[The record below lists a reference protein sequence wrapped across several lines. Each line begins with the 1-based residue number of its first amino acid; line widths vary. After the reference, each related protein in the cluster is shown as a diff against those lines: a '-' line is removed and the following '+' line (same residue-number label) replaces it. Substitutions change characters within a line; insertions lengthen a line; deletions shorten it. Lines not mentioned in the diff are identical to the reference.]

1 MPWHGLCYSLDV
13 NKTNKEKTMAR
24 YRGGYKNAYA
34 MYYLGGE
41 VTNAQRLAEL
51 EKESAVK
58 KVTKRDA
65 HRIGF

>member
-1 MPWHGLCYSLDV
+1 
-13 NKTNKEKTMAR
+13 MAR

-58 KVTKRDA
+58 KVTKHDA
-65 HRIGF
+65 RRIGF